1 MDFCLG
7 MTVKEEKNTKRNYGL
22 ADSAKSPLIS
32 FCKTDDGRISNDRT
46 DGLHSLICK
55 IYGRRKTKTVT
66 GERKQAKASAAVHH
80 DTTSKLTEI
89 QIAQFNISNYT
100 SKSQNLSFSKTH

>member
-1 MDFCLG
+1 
-7 MTVKEEKNTKRNYGL
+7 MTGQERKKNTKRNYGL

-32 FCKTDDGRISNDRT
+32 FCKTDEGRIGNDRT

-55 IYGRRKTKTVT
+55 IYGIRKTKTVA
-66 GERKQAKASAAVHH
+66 GERKQAKASAAVHL

-89 QIAQFNISNYT
+89 QIARFNRSNNT
-100 SKSQNLSFSKTH
+100 SKSQNLSFSKPH